1 MGRMLV
7 KRGVEAIIALAAL
20 AALVGC
26 GDSKPQA
33 VVTAPAP
40 VDTSETAPAV
50 DPVAAM
56 DYAQAGSWLCR
67 PESHDACEQVAAV
80 TRVAADGRLT
90 KEMFTPASDPPI
102 DCFYVYPTVSRDL
115 TGNSDTTAGP
125 EEMEIAR
132 QQAARFGAVCKVYAP
147 VYRQVTVAVVPVF
160 SKQQKQD

>member
-1 MGRMLV
+1 MLV

-67 PESHDACEQVAAV
+67 PESQDACEQVAAV

-102 DCFYVYPTVSRDL
+102 DCLMAPPYRDL
-115 TGNSDTTAGP
+115 GLPTAGS
-125 EEMEIAR
+125 EEMESRASRRAPRCAR
-132 QQAARFGAVCKVYAP
+132 SMRLSIG
-147 VYRQVTVAVVPVF
+147 R
-160 SKQQKQD
+160 